1 MDGAFAAP
9 SEPSCDVHH
18 EDVKNLTRRIIYNLL
33 TIAGRMNDARDE
45 LGRLMGISGPQY
57 SVLMAIARLQKD
69 RGVNVGTVAHL
80 LMVSSAFI
88 TSECGKLIDMELVAK
103 RRDPRDRRV
112 VLLSLTPAGWAL
124 VERRTDAIVKV
135 DQTYFGSFTDDQIRT
150 LATTTNLLVR
160 FCDTAL
166 TSIAAADG
174 PSGPVSNRRID
185 PSPDA
190 GRSATARAR
199 SQATIR

>member
-150 LATTTNLLVR
+150 LATTTNLLVK

-174 PSGPVSNRRID
+174 PSGRVSNRRID

>member
-1 MDGAFAAP
+1 MDGALAAP

-33 TIAGRMNDARDE
+33 TIAGRMNDARNE

-57 SVLMAIARLQKD
+57 SVLMAIARLQED
-69 RGVNVGTVAHL
+69 RGVNVGTVADL

-88 TSECGKLIDMELVAK
+88 TSECGKLIEMDLVTK

-112 VLLSLTPAGWAL
+112 VLLSLTLPGRAL
-124 VERRTDAIVKV
+124 VEGRTAAIVEA
-135 DQTYFGSFTDDQIRT
+135 DQAYFGSFADDQIRT

-160 FCDTAL
+160 FCDAAL
-166 TSIAAADG
+166 TRIAAADG
-174 PSGPVSNRRID
+174 SLAPLPNRRID
-185 PSPDA
+185 PSPGV
-190 GRSATARAR
+190 GRSATARPG
-199 SQATIR
+199 SQATTR